1 MLILIFFYV
10 GFTCA
15 FVLAQKG
22 EHLVCKH
29 EVKEFYCLFVLYLEN
44 GALQL
49 LSRQD

>member
-15 FVLAQKG
+15 F
-22 EHLVCKH
+22 EHLECKH